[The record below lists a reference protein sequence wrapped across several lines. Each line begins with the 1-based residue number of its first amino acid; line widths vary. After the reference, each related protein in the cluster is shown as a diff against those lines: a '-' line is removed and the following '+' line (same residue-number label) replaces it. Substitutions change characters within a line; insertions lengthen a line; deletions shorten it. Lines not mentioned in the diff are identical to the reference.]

1 MSAKTYIVGNVTPS
15 NRSRVLQKP
24 MAKRLFKTMLDR
36 SGNNKWS
43 PEPWNPFYSQ
53 FVKNRRDDFNRQL
66 REIEKA
72 ERKAEAQAE
81 YEALE
86 LAYLKTVMEREKTA
100 QNLFTGL
107 DSNGGNKYYS
117 QTCVTF
123 VPNISGVISGMVGD
137 VQNPLEKLGIGKNT
151 KLQGVPKISSV
162 RSLRMP
168 TRQFETSPIRIR
180 DDKPSRE
187 ILYQHFD
194 KRRENVFTL
203 TVGVLTPDAIHN
215 GYCSGLQYSDL
226 FSILASL
233 GYDPLHPLA
242 DKAFRDKINR
252 RLGDVILRSISSDRN
267 DNIHYIKKRFA
278 EIGKEVVDVVKS
290 YLAGKDKPALA
301 PNTIKTRQYRSRRG
315 ESLYPNGIETPL
327 VETGALLQAISYK
340 VITAREGKSDFLEG
354 QFETG
359 RYAYT
364 SSHPAVHTPAKDV
377 LKRSVDA
384 GYKAHF
390 REPILPVDLYDEY
403 LADVARKEKPGYIKA
418 ARKDFYDELRKFI
431 RSKGTLIR

>member
-24 MAKRLFKTMLDR
+24 MARRLFKNMLDR
-36 SGNNKWS
+36 EGNGKWE
-43 PEPWNPFYSQ
+43 PEPWNPFYRQ

-66 REIEKA
+66 REMAKIEH
-72 ERKAEAQAE
+72 KAEAQAE

-86 LAYLKTVMEREKTA
+86 RAYLKTIMEREKTA
-100 QNLFTGL
+100 QSLFTGA
-107 DSNGGNKYYS
+107 STEERNQYYS
-117 QTCVTF
+117 QTYVTF
-123 VPNISGVISGMVGD
+123 IPNISGVISGRVGD
-137 VQNPLEKLGIGKNT
+137 TQNPLEKLGIGKKT
-151 KLQGVPKISSV
+151 GLQAVPKISDV
-162 RSLRMP
+162 KSLRVP
-168 TRQFETSPIRIR
+168 VRQFETAPIRIR
-180 DDKPSRE
+180 NDKPSRE
-187 ILYQHFD
+187 ILYQHFGR
-194 KRRENVFTL
+194 RRENVFAL

-215 GYCSGLQYSDL
+215 GYCSGLPYSDL
-226 FSILASL
+226 FRFLAGL

-242 DKAFRDKINR
+242 DKSFRDKVNR
-252 RLGDVILRSISSDRN
+252 RLGDVILRSISSDKN
-267 DNIHYIKKRFA
+267 DNVYYIKKRFA

-301 PNTIKTRQYRSRRG
+301 PATIKTRLYRSRDG
-315 ESLYPNGIETPL
+315 EGLYPSGVETPL

-340 VITAREGKSDFLEG
+340 VVTAREGKADFLEG

-364 SSHPAVHTPAKDV
+364 SSFPAVHAPAKDV

-384 GYKAHF
+384 GYKSHF
-390 REPILPVDLYDEY
+390 REPILPADLYNEY
-403 LADVARKEKPGYIKA
+403 LTDVARKEKPGYIEA

-431 RSKGTLIR
+431 RSKGVLAK